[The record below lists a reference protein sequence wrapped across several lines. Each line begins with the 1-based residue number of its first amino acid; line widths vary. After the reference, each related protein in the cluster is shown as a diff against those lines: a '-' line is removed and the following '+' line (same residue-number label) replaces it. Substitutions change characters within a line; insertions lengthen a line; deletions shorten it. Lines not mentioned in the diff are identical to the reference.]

1 MCETRNLIVPPLGEP
16 SDLSRPHLIAIGGAG
31 MSALALL
38 LAEQGSH
45 VTGSDLRPSTVT
57 ARVQS
62 AGCRVHIGH
71 DAAHLDSPSVVVWS
85 SGIEESNPEMIAAR
99 AAGIP
104 VVHRSHVL
112 AQLLGG
118 ADTSVIVG
126 GTHGKSTTTG
136 MLATALSAL
145 SPSWAGG
152 AALLGGLNAQHGT
165 GSLFIAEGDESD
177 RSIRLYRP
185 EVAVVLNVDDDH
197 PETFADRADAIDVF
211 AEFAGQA
218 RTLVV
223 SADDPGAREL
233 TGRVRDRDG
242 LRVVT
247 FGESGGAD
255 IRVTAIEPTG
265 TGHTV
270 TVTDLDGAA
279 VTFTVQVPGRHT
291 AMNAIAAYATGRVLG
306 VPAAD
311 LADGLGRFS
320 GVERRMTVA
329 GISDGVT
336 VRESFAHHPTA
347 IAADLGTAKALTGG
361 RIVVVFQSTGT
372 TRTAVLGEAM
382 GRALAAADDVIVLPV
397 HATVPSPLGAVT
409 TESIETAAVASGARV
424 YPAATLEQAA
434 ALAADRARP
443 GDLVITMG
451 TGGVAALGAE
461 ILTRVSTA
469 TAVVVA

>member
-1 MCETRNLIVPPLGEP
+1 MCETRNLTIPPLGGP

-38 LAEQGSH
+38 LAGRGSH
-45 VTGSDLRPSTVT
+45 VTGSDLSASTVT
-57 ARVQS
+57 ARVQA

-71 DAAHLDSPSVVVWS
+71 DAAHLDNPSVVVWS

-99 AAGIP
+99 AAGTP

-112 AQLLGG
+112 AQLLGD
-118 ADTSVIVG
+118 AEESVIVG
-126 GTHGKSTTTG
+126 GTHGKSTTTA
-136 MLATALSAL
+136 MLATALDAL
-145 SPSWAGG
+145 APSWAGG
-152 AALLGGLNAQHGT
+152 AALVGGLNAQQGA
-165 GSLFIAEGDESD
+165 GSLFVAEGDESD
-177 RSIRLYRP
+177 RSISLYRP
-185 EVAVVLNVDDDH
+185 DVAVVLNVDDDH

-233 TGRVRDRDG
+233 AGRVRDRDG

-270 TVTDLDGAA
+270 TLADLDGTA

-291 AMNAIAAYATGRVLG
+291 AMNAVAAFATGRVLG

-311 LADGLGRFS
+311 LTGGLGRFS
-320 GVERRMTVA
+320 GIERRMTVS
-329 GISDGVT
+329 GIADGVT

-347 IAADLGTAKALTGG
+347 IAADLGTAKALTEG
-361 RIVVVFQSTGT
+361 RIITVFQSTGT
-372 TRTAVLGEAM
+372 TRTALLGEAM
-382 GRALAAADDVIVLPV
+382 GRALAAADEVIILPV
-397 HATVPSPLGAVT
+397 HATMPSPVGAVT
-409 TESIETAAVASGARV
+409 AKSIGRAAVANGARV

-434 ALAADRARP
+434 SLAATLARP

-451 TGGVAALGAE
+451 TGGVAGLGAQ
-461 ILTRVSTA
+461 ILARVDTA
-469 TAVVVA
+469 TATVVA